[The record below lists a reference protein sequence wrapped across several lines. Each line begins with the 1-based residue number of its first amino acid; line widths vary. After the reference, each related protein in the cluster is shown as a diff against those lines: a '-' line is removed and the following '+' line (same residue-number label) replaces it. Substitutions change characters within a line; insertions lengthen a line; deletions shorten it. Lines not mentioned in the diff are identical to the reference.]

1 MSPTPM
7 VSISL
12 SWQPQS
18 KPPGQPAGRLG
29 WDGELQLTLP
39 PDSAPEL
46 GSQVSTEGLTLLSGV
61 ESWLCMDRHASLL
74 PSHLKGQAADLV
86 LF

>member
-1 MSPTPM
+1 MSPTPI
-7 VSISL
+7 ISTSF

-29 WDGELQLTLP
+29 WARELQLTVH

-46 GSQVSTEGLTLLSGV
+46 GSQVGTEGMTLLSGV
-61 ESWLCMDRHASLL
+61 ESQLCMDRHASLL
-74 PSHLKGQAADLV
+74 PSHLKGQAADPV

>member
-1 MSPTPM
+1 M
-7 VSISL
+7 VSVSF

-29 WDGELQLTLP
+29 WAEELQLILP

-46 GSQVSTEGLTLLSGV
+46 GSQVSTEGLTVLSGV

-74 PSHLKGQAADLV
+74 PSHLKGQAAEPA